1 MKKINFKNFLLFAFV
16 VCIFFSA
23 CTKNSDTTVAATVLK
38 HWDVALNPKFELPGL
53 ASRTETGTA
62 SVDLMSDLTVKYT
75 LTVVGLAS
83 TDAMTAGHIH
93 VGDAVT
99 SGPVI
104 LGFSPVFTNGTATG
118 SVTLRSTLSDS
129 LKNGSAEFYVNV
141 HSSQAPGGLM
151 RGQLNNPVIYAVDV
165 AMSGANENPAVTTTA
180 TGVTTLRLATDKTLY
195 AKVSVSG
202 LEANDTVTLAH
213 IHTGAIG
220 TNGSV
225 IIPLIGATA
234 DFNTNLKLAPLT
246 DANATLLQTGQVY
259 ANIHSKRNP
268 GGILRGQIR

>member
-1 MKKINFKNFLLFAFV
+1 MKKINLKSFLLSVSAAC
-16 VCIFFSA
+16 VCFSA

-83 TDAMTAGHIH
+83 TDVLSAGHIH
-93 VGDAVT
+93 VGDPVT
-99 SGPVI
+99 SGAVI
-104 LGFSPVFTNGTATG
+104 LGFSPVFTNGIATG
-118 SVTLRSTLSDS
+118 SVPLRSTLSDS
-129 LKNGSAEFYVNV
+129 LKNGYADFYVNI

-180 TGVTTLRLATDKTLY
+180 TGVTTLRLTT
-195 AKVSVSG
+195 
-202 LEANDTVTLAH
+202 TLAY
-213 IHTGAIG
+213 
-220 TNGSV
+220 NVLSV
-225 IIPLIGATA
+225 VSRKVVTPVAVVVTA
-234 DFNTNLKLAPLT
+234 GFSLAPLI
-246 DANATLLQTGQVY
+246 ATST
-259 ANIHSKRNP
+259 A
-268 GGILRGQIR
+268 